1 MLTQIP
7 SSVREKKKKIL
18 KVSCSWSPDQQQWI
32 STSVSHNLKLP
43 EAGPSLRHQQQNYRS
58 SRTKSNQSNYDSAS
72 SARSTANSMV
82 ESVPLFR
89 FGKSID
95 PVRSALPLT
104 LAWARGKLQRRNKH
118 NQTSAWNIWMFQYFN
133 VWKFQGFWIWIMAG
147 SPKLELSVVHM
158 CKARTLMFNGY

>member
-1 MLTQIP
+1 MDSDVDPDSLQC
-7 SSVREKKKKIL
+7 SRKKKKIL

-89 FGKSID
+89 FGKSCGIGASPD
-95 PVRSALPLT
+95 SGLGS
-104 LAWARGKLQRRNKH
+104 GKAATAKQA
-118 NQTSAWNIWMFQYFN
+118 QSNISLEHLNVPIFQCLKVPGFLNMNYGSFPKIRAFSCPHVQGSNFN
-133 VWKFQGFWIWIMAG
+133 V
-147 SPKLELSVVHM
+147 
-158 CKARTLMFNGY
+158 